1 MKPFSRLRLSAAL
14 ITAALMLSVTA
25 ITTADTPL
33 SGTWSVQLGDDP
45 VNVQFGAR
53 YDSDHDHSDWSRDV
67 PMSSLAG
74 LTRDQLQSSGGV
86 DVRFDLVREAGT
98 LHCVGYAAHG
108 GGGGTF
114 TFAPSASFSD
124 ALASRGIS
132 RPDGGQQLRM
142 AMANVTIAFIDMLRR
157 NSSAITTTDE
167 IIRVLNHGVDER
179 YVTGLAA
186 LGYKNLGADDLV
198 RMRDHGVNL
207 DYVQGMIG
215 LGYRATP
222 EELIRLRD
230 HGVTLDFVK
239 RVKDHGYNATVEQLI
254 HMRDA
259 GIG

>member
-1 MKPFSRLRLSAAL
+1 MRPTALLRMSAAL
-14 ITAALMLSVTA
+14 IPVVLLLV
-25 ITTADTPL
+25 INTTATADSPL
-33 SGTWSVQLGDDP
+33 TGTWSVILGSDP
-45 VNVQFGAR
+45 VSVQFGAR

-67 PMSSLAG
+67 PIGSLTG
-74 LTRDQLQSSGGV
+74 LTRDQLQSSGV

-98 LHCVGYAAHG
+98 LHCTGYASHG

-114 TFAPSASFSD
+114 AFTPSPGFSD

-132 RPDGGQQLRM
+132 RPDAGQQLRM
-142 AMANVTIAFIDMLRR
+142 AMANVTISFVDMLRR
-157 NSSAITTTDE
+157 NSNAIASTDD

-179 YVTGLAA
+179 YVTGLAG

-198 RMRDHGVNL
+198 RLRDHGVNL
-207 DYVQGMIG
+207 DFVQGMLS
-215 LGYRATP
+215 LGYRPTP

-239 RVKDHGYNATVEQLI
+239 RVKDHGYNATVQQLI